1 MRRYTTKILIL
12 GIFLLGVGL
21 LCYPFISNRLY
32 ETVQSRVRTD
42 YEKELENIS
51 DEDMEQQRELAREY
65 NENLLKGSVVLTDP
79 FDPAFLEEMETEPYS
94 SLVNPLGTGMMGY
107 VEIPRI
113 FLYLPVYH
121 GTDSRTLEKG
131 IGHLQN
137 TSLPV
142 GGENTHAVLTGH
154 TGLSGKKLFT
164 DLTELEEGDVFY
176 LHMLGETLA
185 YQVDQIS
192 IVEPEETDLLT
203 IEPGRDLV
211 TLLTCYPYGVN
222 SHRLLV
228 RGSRVPYEE
237 AVEQQEDQEE
247 KSGNAASLWEEEY
260 QRAILLCIFIYTPL
274 TLLLI
279 LLFLWKRKRK
289 RKKRKRRE
297 DGG

>member
-192 IVEPEETDLLT
+192 IVEPEETDFLT